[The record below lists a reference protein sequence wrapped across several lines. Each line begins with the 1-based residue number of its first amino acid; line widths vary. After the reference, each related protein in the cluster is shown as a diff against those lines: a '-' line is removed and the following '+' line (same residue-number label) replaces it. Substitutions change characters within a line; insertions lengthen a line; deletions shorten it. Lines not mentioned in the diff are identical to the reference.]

1 MKGQSPIGK
10 PDAGAP
16 RLLETLMGTVR
27 AEFRADVLV
36 FDAEDPTFGGGA
48 CRVTGCARSAR
59 GGHQMCQGH
68 HHRWAQAGRPDLEDF
83 IASTDPQWRRWRPN
97 MVCSVI
103 DCGYGSSRRG
113 MCVLHA
119 QRWERAGRPDLALWL
134 VDPQPVRQ
142 PLPGAACAIEH
153 CDLWPHAT
161 SSFCHAHHA
170 TWQRNGSLDVTE
182 FADAFVAAAVP
193 GDQVVRL
200 DGLRP
205 QLKLE
210 IQYALQC
217 RRDGRGTTC
226 PPAVVMQVVRF
237 LLKANEVS
245 MLSRTE
251 QQWATSI
258 GRPAPADSNPRALL
272 LYARRQV
279 EDLTRLGG
287 WEDEYG
293 HDVWHLRRLGFEG
306 NPTLRFDQIPQP
318 WLRELVKRWV
328 RWRLGTGLVLETVR
342 RGLRSLIR
350 FAAFCHR
357 AGVEELADVDRD
369 LLERYLA
376 DLAAELAG
384 RQRHGDQI
392 GQLSAFLHAVRVH
405 RWEPALPATAMLF
418 SEDYPERAE
427 RPPRAVTEQVMA
439 QLEQPDNLDRWNNDA
454 HRLVTVILIR
464 CGLRVND
471 ALRLPRECVVLDADQ
486 APYLRYFNHKMKREA
501 LVPID
506 EELHALI
513 TERTRTLKT
522 TPVLF
527 PRATK
532 NPDGKAAMSSS
543 TYRLA
548 LYRWL
553 ERCEVRDEHGHPV
566 RLTPHQWRHTLGTRL
581 INNDVP
587 QEVVRQILDHDSA
600 QMTSHY
606 ARLHDTTVRRHW
618 EAARKVDITGSAVT
632 LDPDGP
638 VADAAWA
645 KQRIGRATQA
655 LPNGF
660 CGLPV
665 QKSCPHANACLT
677 CPMFITTG
685 EFLPQH
691 RAQRDEV
698 HQIINAAQTRGHSR
712 LVEMNQQVAANL
724 ETIIT
729 ALEADTDEP
738 QEAADAR

>member
-1 MKGQSPIGK
+1 MNPPGATPSTR
-10 PDAGAP
+10 AGTAG
-16 RLLETLMGTVR
+16 LLEKLMATVR
-27 AEFRADVLV
+27 TEFRDEVLV
-36 FDAEDPTFGGGA
+36 FDADDPIFGGRT
-48 CRVTGCARSAR
+48 CRVRECERSAR
-59 GGHQMCQGH
+59 GQQMCQGH
-68 HHRWAQAGRPDLEDF
+68 RQRWAQAGRPDLEGF
-83 IASTDPQWRRWRPN
+83 IASTDSRWRRGRPN

-113 MCVLHA
+113 LCVLHA
-119 QRWERAGRPDLALWL
+119 QRWERAGRPDRAAWRA
-134 VDPQPVRQ
+134 D
-142 PLPGAACAIEH
+142 PLPVKQPAPGATCAIGH
-153 CDLWPHAT
+153 CDLWPHAA
-161 SSFCHAHHA
+161 SAFCHAHHA
-170 TWQRNGSLDVTE
+170 TWKRNGCPAVEQFAHGFAATRVT
-182 FADAFVAAAVP
+182 ADQTVC
-193 GDQVVRL
+193 L
-200 DGLRP
+200 EGLPP

-210 IQYALQC
+210 VAYALQR
-217 RRDGRGTTC
+217 RRDDRGSTC
-226 PPAVVMQVVRF
+226 PPAVVMQVVSF
-237 LLKANEVS
+237 LREAGGTSL
-245 MLSRTE
+245 LDRTE
-251 QQWATSI
+251 HEWATSI
-258 GRPAPADSNPRALL
+258 GRPAPRDSNPRALL

-279 EDLTRLGG
+279 EDLTRPGG
-287 WEDEYG
+287 WEDEYD
-293 HDVWHLRRLGFEG
+293 HDVWHLRRLGFDG

-318 WLRELVKRWV
+318 WLRDLVKKWV

-342 RGLRSLIR
+342 RGLRSLTR
-350 FAAFCHR
+350 FATFCDR
-357 AGVEELADVDRD
+357 SGVEVLADIDRD

-392 GQLSAFLHAVRVH
+392 GQLSAFIQAIRVH
-405 RWEPALPATAMLF
+405 RWEPSLPATAMLF
-418 SEDYPERAE
+418 SEDYPQRAE
-427 RPPRAVTEQVMA
+427 RPPRALPEQVMA
-439 QLEQPDNLDRWNNDA
+439 QLEHTDNLDRWNNHA

-471 ALRLPRECVVLDADQ
+471 ALRLPRECVVLDADH

-513 TERTRTLKT
+513 TERARTLAT

-532 NPDGKAAMSSS
+532 NPDGKVPMSSS

-566 RLTPHQWRHTLGTRL
+566 HLTPHQWRHTLGTRL

-587 QEVVRQILDHDSA
+587 QEVVRRILDHDSA

-618 EAARKVDITGSAVT
+618 EAARKVDITGSTVT

-665 QKSCPHANACLT
+665 QKTCPHANACLT

-691 RAQRDEV
+691 RAQRSEV
-698 HQIINAAQTRGHSR
+698 HQIINAAQARGHSR
-712 LVEMNQQVAANL
+712 LVEMNQQVADNL

-729 ALEADTDEP
+729 ALEADPEAP
-738 QEAADAR
+738 PAAADAR

>member
-1 MKGQSPIGK
+1 MNPQSLT
-10 PDAGAP
+10 P
-16 RLLETLMGTVR
+16 RTRVGTGGLLAKLMTTVR
-27 AEFRADVLV
+27 TEFRDDVLV
-36 FDAEDPTFGGGA
+36 FDAEDPVFGGGA
-48 CRVTGCARSAR
+48 CRVGGCERSAR
-59 GGHQMCQGH
+59 GQQMCQGH
-68 HHRWAQAGRPDLEDF
+68 HQRWAQAGRPDLEAF
-83 IASTDPQWRRWRPN
+83 VASTDVRWRRGRPN

-113 MCVLHA
+113 LCVLHA
-119 QRWERAGRPDLALWL
+119 QRWERAGRPDRAVWLA
-134 VDPQPVRQ
+134 D
-142 PLPGAACAIEH
+142 PLPVKQPAPGATCAIGH
-153 CDLWPHAT
+153 CDLWPHAA
-161 SSFCHAHHA
+161 SVFCHAHHA
-170 TWQRNGSLDVTE
+170 TWKRNRCPEVEQFAHGFAATRVT
-182 FADAFVAAAVP
+182 ADQTVCLE
-193 GDQVVRL
+193 RL
-200 DGLRP
+200 PP

-210 IQYALQC
+210 VAYTLQC
-217 RRDGRGTTC
+217 RRDDRGSRC
-226 PPAVVMQVVRF
+226 PPAVVMQVVGF
-237 LLKANEVS
+237 LREAGATSL
-245 MLSRTE
+245 LDRTE
-251 QQWATSI
+251 HEWATSI

-287 WEDEYG
+287 WEDEYD

-306 NPTLRFDQIPQP
+306 NPTLRFGQIPQP

-342 RGLRSLIR
+342 RGLRSLTR
-350 FAAFCHR
+350 FAIFCDR
-357 AGVEELADVDRD
+357 AGVEVLADIDRD

-376 DLAAELAG
+376 DLTAELAG

-392 GQLSAFLHAVRVH
+392 GQLSAFLQAIRVH
-405 RWEPALPATAMLF
+405 HWEPSLPATAMLF
-418 SEDYPERAE
+418 SEDYPQRAE
-427 RPPRAVTEQVMA
+427 RPPRALPEQVMA

-506 EELHALI
+506 EELHARI
-513 TERTRTLKT
+513 TERARTLT

-532 NPDGKAAMSSS
+532 NPDGKVPMSSS
-543 TYRLA
+543 TYRFA
-548 LYRWL
+548 LYRWV

-566 RLTPHQWRHTLGTRL
+566 HLTPHQWRHTLGTRL

-587 QEVVRQILDHDSA
+587 QEVVRRILDHDSA

-618 EAARKVDITGSAVT
+618 EAARKIDITGSAVT

-665 QKSCPHANACLT
+665 QKTCPHANACLT

-691 RAQRDEV
+691 RAQRSEV
-698 HQIINAAQTRGHSR
+698 HQIINAAQARGHSR
-712 LVEMNQQVAANL
+712 LVEMNQQVADNL

-729 ALEADTDEP
+729 ALEADPDAP
-738 QEAADAR
+738 PAAAAVDAR

>member
-1 MKGQSPIGK
+1 MNGQSPARTTE
-10 PDAGAP
+10 AGTAG
-16 RLLETLMGTVR
+16 LLEKLMCTIR
-27 AEFRADVLV
+27 TEFRDEVLV
-36 FDAEDPTFGGGA
+36 FAAEDPIFGGGA
-48 CRVTGCARSAR
+48 CRVRGCERSAR
-59 GGHQMCQGH
+59 GHQMCQGH
-68 HHRWAQAGRPDLEDF
+68 HQRWAQAGRPDLEGF
-83 IASTDPQWRRWRPN
+83 IASTDSRWRRGRPN

-103 DCGYGSSRRG
+103 DCGYGSSRCG

-119 QRWERAGRPDLALWL
+119 QRWERAGRPDRAVWLA
-134 VDPQPVRQ
+134 D
-142 PLPGAACAIEH
+142 PLPVKQPAAGAVCAIGH
-153 CDLWPHAT
+153 CDLWPHAA
-161 SSFCHAHHA
+161 SAFCHAHHA
-170 TWQRNGSLDVTE
+170 TWKRNGCPEVAR
-182 FADAFVAAAVP
+182 FADAFAVAAVP
-193 GDQVVRL
+193 ADQIVCIE
-200 DGLRP
+200 GLSS

-210 IQYALQC
+210 VAYALQC
-217 RRDGRGTTC
+217 RRDDRGSRC
-226 PPAVVMQVVRF
+226 PPAVVMQVVGF
-237 LLKANEVS
+237 LREAGGISL
-245 MLSRTE
+245 LDRTE
-251 QQWATSI
+251 HEWATSI
-258 GRPAPADSNPRALL
+258 GRPAPRDSNPRALL

-287 WEDEYG
+287 WEDEYD
-293 HDVWHLRRLGFEG
+293 HDVWHLRRVGFDG

-328 RWRLGTGLVLETVR
+328 RWRLATGLVLETVR
-342 RGLRSLIR
+342 RGLRSLTR
-350 FAAFCHR
+350 FAVFCDR
-357 AGVEELADVDRD
+357 AGVEELAEVNRD

-392 GQLSAFLHAVRVH
+392 GQLSAFLHAIRVH
-405 RWEPALPATAMLF
+405 RWEPSLPATAMLF

-427 RPPRAVTEQVMA
+427 HPPRALTEQVMA

-454 HRLVTVILIR
+454 HRLVTLILIR

-513 TERTRTLKT
+513 TERARMLKT

-532 NPDGKAAMSSS
+532 NPDGKVPMSSS

-553 ERCEVRDEHGHPV
+553 ERCEVRDERAQPV

-587 QEVVRQILDHDSA
+587 QEVVRRILDHDSA

-691 RAQRDEV
+691 RAQRSAV
-698 HQIINAAQTRGHSR
+698 HQIINAAQARGHSR
-712 LVEMNQQVAANL
+712 LVEMNQQVADNL

-729 ALEADTDEP
+729 ALEAGTDAP

>member
-1 MKGQSPIGK
+1 VNAQSPGEK
-10 PDAGAP
+10 PDASAP
-16 RLLETLMGTVR
+16 GLLAALMATVR
-27 AEFRADVLV
+27 PEFRDEMLV
-36 FDAEDPTFGGGA
+36 FDAEDPIFGGGA
-48 CRVTGCARSAR
+48 CRIGGCQRSAS
-59 GGHQMCQGH
+59 GHGMCQGH
-68 HHRWAQAGRPDLEDF
+68 HQRWAQAGRPDLEGF
-83 IASTDPQWRRWRPN
+83 IASTDPRWRRGRPN

-119 QRWERAGRPDLALWL
+119 QRWERAGRPDRALWL
-134 VDPQPVRQ
+134 AD
-142 PLPGAACAIEH
+142 PLPVKQPAPEAVCAIRH

-161 SSFCHAHHA
+161 SAFCHAHHA
-170 TWQRNGSLDVTE
+170 TWRANGRPDIERFVDG
-182 FADAFVAAAVP
+182 FAAAAVP
-193 GDQVVRL
+193 ADQVVRL

-210 IQYALQC
+210 VGYALQC
-217 RRDGRGTTC
+217 RRDERGSRC
-226 PPAVVMQVVRF
+226 PPAVVMQVVGF
-237 LLKANEVS
+237 LREAGANS
-245 MLSRTE
+245 LLDRTE
-251 QQWATSI
+251 HEWATRI
-258 GRPAPADSNPRALL
+258 GRPAPRDSNPRALL
-272 LYARRQV
+272 LYARRRV
-279 EDLTRLGG
+279 EDLTRRGG
-287 WEDEYG
+287 WEDEYA
-293 HDVWHLRRLGFEG
+293 HDIWHLRRLGFEG

-318 WLRELVKRWV
+318 WLRELVKKWV

-342 RGLRSLIR
+342 RGLRSLTR
-350 FAAFCHR
+350 FAVFCDR
-357 AGVEELADVDRD
+357 AGVEELVEVDRD

-384 RQRHGDQI
+384 SQRHGDQI
-392 GQLSAFLHAVRVH
+392 GQLSAFLHAVRIH
-405 RWEPALPATAMLF
+405 RWEPSLPATAMLF
-418 SEDYPERAE
+418 SQDYPKRAE
-427 RPPRAVTEQVMA
+427 RPPRALSEQVMA
-439 QLEQPDNLDRWNNDA
+439 QLEHTDNLDRWNNDA

-464 CGLRVND
+464 CGLRVSD

-513 TERTRTLKT
+513 LERASVLEAAT
-522 TPVLF
+522 VLF

-532 NPDGKAAMSSS
+532 NPDGKAPMSSS
-543 TYRLA
+543 TYRIA

-553 ERCEVRDEHGHPV
+553 ERCEVRDEHGRTV

-587 QEVVRQILDHDSA
+587 QEVVRRILDHDSA

-632 LDPDGP
+632 LDPDGQ

-691 RAQRDEV
+691 RAQRSEV
-698 HQIINAAQTRGHSR
+698 HQIIDAAQARGHSR
-712 LVEMNQQVAANL
+712 LVEMNQQVADNL
-724 ETIIT
+724 EAIIT
-729 ALEADTDEP
+729 ALEADPDAP